1 MSPSCLESQG
11 CRFDSTFLNIYIIY
25 MLLFFCL
32 LCSRCFCLI
41 LFCILLSS
49 FSLHLHFPKVRLFC
63 VAFVFDCFLERL
75 GYEYFSWW
83 YMQHMLPYGAGIISL
98 YAFIQYLLFAVV
110 LVNSFF
116 LFLFKRS
123 MVPAS
128 PNVICHFFTRAVP
141 KGLTFRLCFTCV
153 KCACFVL
160 YSSLSK
166 LCKI

>member
-1 MSPSCLESQG
+1 MLNVSQLSIILHTLYSTCSLYIARPEILMSPSCLESQG
-11 CRFDSTFLNIYIIY
+11 CRFDSTFLYIYIIYY

-98 YAFIQYLLFAVV
+98 YAFI
-110 LVNSFF
+110 
-116 LFLFKRS
+116 
-123 MVPAS
+123 
-128 PNVICHFFTRAVP
+128 
-141 KGLTFRLCFTCV
+141 
-153 KCACFVL
+153 
-160 YSSLSK
+160 
-166 LCKI
+166 